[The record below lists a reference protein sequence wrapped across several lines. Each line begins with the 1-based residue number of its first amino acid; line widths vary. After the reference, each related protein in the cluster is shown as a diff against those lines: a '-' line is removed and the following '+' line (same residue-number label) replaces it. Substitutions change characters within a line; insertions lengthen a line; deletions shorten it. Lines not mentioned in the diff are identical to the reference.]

1 MKKLHFRLL
10 SLLMIFSIA
19 FSPAAAPQG
28 NPFTAQAE
36 AASIRLSTSS
46 AVVPIG
52 MYKRLAVKGTSKRVC
67 WSLSNKAV
75 ATISSSG
82 VIIGR
87 KAGKT
92 TVTAKVAGR
101 KLKCSVLIID
111 RRNVRHVSNA
121 VLKIVRKYYKSANL
135 MDYYKEGNSMYIYFQ
150 RPVDEGYQFE
160 GYVVNTN
167 TGRAVSNID
176 LPFFKKVPRTFK
188 VWDCVKCRVRKK

>member
-1 MKKLHFRLL
+1 MKKLHIRLL
-10 SLLMIFSIA
+10 TLLMIFFIA

-28 NPFTAQAE
+28 NPFTAQPE

-92 TVTAKVAGR
+92 TVTAKVAGK

-111 RRNVRHVSNA
+111 RHNVRHVSNA
-121 VLKIVRKYYKSANL
+121 VMKIVRKYYKSATL
-135 MDYYKEGNSMYIYFQ
+135 Y
-150 RPVDEGYQFE
+150 
-160 GYVVNTN
+160 
-167 TGRAVSNID
+167 
-176 LPFFKKVPRTFK
+176 
-188 VWDCVKCRVRKK
+188 

>member
-1 MKKLHFRLL
+1 MKKLHIRLL
-10 SLLMIFSIA
+10 TLLMIFFIA

-36 AASIRLSTSS
+36 AAAIRLSTSS
-46 AVVPIG
+46 AIVPIG

-92 TVTAKVAGR
+92 TVTAKVAGK

-111 RRNVRHVSNA
+111 RHNVRHVSNA
-121 VLKIVRKYYKSANL
+121 VMKIVRKYYKSATL
-135 MDYYKEGNSMYIYFQ
+135 YYHEKEGNTVRVVVT
-150 RPVDEGYQFE
+150 RPVDEGHQFE
-160 GYVVNTN
+160 SYIVNIN
-167 TGRAVSNID
+167 TGKAVRDMD